1 VRRIKRRHTGSLAG
15 SRARKTSKL
24 GVIAVGAIAV
34 VAASCSSTA
43 PTASSKPK
51 ASTASAPATLTIAE
65 TTAPTTLDPQAS
77 PLFANRYA
85 WDLSYQCL
93 LTTSASGKVEPQLA
107 ASYTVGDGGLSY
119 TFTLRKGVVFQNGAP
134 FTSTDVV
141 YTFHRLFST
150 GTAEAKDLFKSVK
163 NVVADGPY
171 KVTFTL
177 SSPNAGFIGNMAN
190 PLVFGCA
197 ILNAKGNASKA
208 STQMDGTGPWQQVKY
223 VPNDE
228 LVLERFT
235 KYWGKK
241 AASPELRVLYIP
253 TAATQVADL
262 EAHKVDLIF
271 PTAAGALELKKAS
284 GVHLQEVSSDVTVF
298 LDINNLAPPFNNVY
312 ARRAVAAAVD
322 RASLAS
328 VAYEGAAEPSGYVP
342 PSYSWA
348 ETLNKLPYTFLNGNP
363 GEAKKLLAKA
373 GYPHGLSTTLI
384 YIPNYDP
391 GTNSL
396 VTLLKSQLGAA
407 GINVTLKPLQTA
419 AWVAANNTDQNYTLS
434 WNEQSYYSNPLEYV
448 NVPGYRKGPVPSALA
463 RLFTAADAA
472 SSTSALESGIRKI
485 EKEEANLV
493 YPTIT
498 LLALDSYVAYSNG
511 VSGVHVGPSLSRN
524 FLANVSV
531 GQ

>member
-1 VRRIKRRHTGSLAG
+1 MKRIVYGDGTSVGRPKI
-15 SRARKTSKL
+15 RKTSKAGL
-24 GVIAVGAIAV
+24 IGVGTIALIL
-34 VAASCSSTA
+34 ASCSSTTPA
-43 PTASSKPK
+43 ATSKPK
-51 ASTASAPATLTIAE
+51 VSVGAAPATVTIAE

-93 LTTSASGKVEPQLA
+93 LTTSASGKVEPELA
-107 ASYTVGDGGLSY
+107 TSYSVSPSGLTY
-119 TFTLRKGVVFQNGAP
+119 TFTLRKGVVFQDGSP
-134 FTSTDVV
+134 FTSADVV

-150 GTAEAKDLFKSVK
+150 GTAEAKDLFKAVK
-163 NVVADGPY
+163 SVVADGSD

-177 SSPNAGFIGNMAN
+177 SAPNAGFIGNMAN

-197 ILNAKGNASKA
+197 IMNAKDGSSGAA
-208 STQMDGTGPWQQVKY
+208 TQMDGTGPWQEVKY

-228 LVLERFT
+228 LVLKRFG
-235 KYWGKK
+235 KYWGTKT
-241 AASPELRVLYIP
+241 AAPELRVLYIP

-284 GVHLQEVSSDVTVF
+284 GIRLKEVSSDVTVF

-322 RASLAS
+322 RSALAT
-328 VAYEGAAEPSGYVP
+328 VAYEGAAVPSGYVP

-348 ETLNKLPYTFLNGNP
+348 EPLNKLPYTSLNGNP
-363 GEAKKLLAKA
+363 AEAKALLAKA
-373 GYPHGLSTTLI
+373 GYPHGLSTSLI

-396 VTLLKSQLGAA
+396 VTLLKAQLGAA
-407 GINVTLKPLQTA
+407 GINVTLEPLQTA
-419 AWVAANNTDQNYTLS
+419 AWVAANNTNQNYTLS

-448 NVPGYRKGPVPSALA
+448 NIPGYRKGPVPSALA
-463 RLFTAADAA
+463 RLFTSTDAA
-472 SSTSALESGIRKI
+472 SSTSALEAGIRGI
-485 EKEEANLV
+485 EREEASLV

-498 LLALDSYVAYSNG
+498 LLALDSYVAYSSSVVG
-511 VSGVHVGPSLSRN
+511 VSVGPSLSRN
-524 FLANVSV
+524 FLSGVSI
-531 GQ
+531 GG